1 MLHGLT
7 GRRTYGVLPF
17 QHGLGIDEE
26 DGLRVS
32 LRGAVRE
39 SVVAPPVGDD
49 VLRVAVCAVPL
60 MSNFTDVDALAAE
73 PGVVVRFVDRAEEL
87 VDADLV
93 VVPGTRGTVRALRWL
108 RERGLADAL
117 ARRAAEGRPVLGICG
132 GFQVL
137 GEHIEDDVES
147 REGSV
152 AGLGLL
158 PVRVRFAREKTLAR
172 PVGEALGEPVE
183 GYEIHHGVAEVAGGE
198 AFLDGCRVGEMWG
211 THWHGS
217 LESDGFRRRFLAG
230 WRGRPAPLRPRARTS
245 FAALREEQLD
255 LLGDLIEEHADTDA
269 LLSLIEK
276 GAPAGLPF
284 IAPGAPVTGGPGTRP
299 RPPRPLPE
307 RSFECHHAPRH
318 QGGPVSTPYPF
329 TALVGQDDLRLA
341 LLLNAVSPAVGGVL
355 VRGEKGTA
363 KSTAVR
369 ALSALLPEVPVVAGC
384 RFSLRPGR
392 RRPELPRRP
401 ARGGRRA
408 ARPARMVELPVGA
421 SEDRLVG
428 ALDIERALAE
438 GVKAFEPGLL
448 ADAHRGILYVD
459 EVNLLH
465 DHLVDLLLDAAAM
478 GASYVEREG
487 VSVRH
492 AARFLLVGTMNPEE
506 GELRPQLLDR
516 FGLTVEVAASRETD
530 QRVEVVRR
538 RLAHDDD
545 PEAFAGRWAD
555 EEAALRDRV
564 VAARALLPQVVLGDG
579 ALRQIAATCAAF
591 EVDGMR
597 ADIVM
602 ARTATA
608 LAAWAGRTDVRSE
621 DVRQAA
627 LLALP
632 HRRRRN
638 PFDAPG
644 LDEDKLD
651 ETLDEAREDDAPEP
665 PGSPEPP
672 EGDDDPDGGPGGGGG
687 QPPADGGPDSPGLPP
702 QQSRD
707 QAEDRNQGEG
717 AGQEDAPAP
726 QAPAAG
732 GPGEQGAV
740 SAAEPFRTRML
751 SVPGIGE
758 GAAGRRSRA
767 RTEHG
772 RTTGSRRPR
781 GALTKL
787 HLAATVQA
795 AAPHQRARGRSG
807 TGLVVRRDDLRQA
820 TREGREGNLVL
831 FVVDASGSMAARQR
845 MSAVKGAVLSLLL
858 DAYQRRDKVGLV
870 TFRGSAAEVALPP
883 TSSVDAAA
891 ARLETLPT
899 GGRTPLAAGLLRA
912 HDVLRVERLRDAA
925 RRPLLV
931 VVTDGRAT
939 GGVEPVAQ
947 AGRAARLFA
956 ADGVASVVVDCE
968 SGYVRLGL
976 AGQLAGELGG
986 TAVTLDE
993 LRADSIAGLVKD
1005 VQGHGNHSRKA
1016 A

>member
-1 MLHGLT
+1 M
-7 GRRTYGVLPF
+7 
-17 QHGLGIDEE
+17 
-26 DGLRVS
+26 
-32 LRGAVRE
+32 
-39 SVVAPPVGDD
+39 
-49 VLRVAVCAVPL
+49 
-60 MSNFTDVDALAAE
+60 
-73 PGVVVRFVDRAEEL
+73 
-87 VDADLV
+87 
-93 VVPGTRGTVRALRWL
+93 
-108 RERGLADAL
+108 
-117 ARRAAEGRPVLGICG
+117 
-132 GFQVL
+132 
-137 GEHIEDDVES
+137 
-147 REGSV
+147 
-152 AGLGLL
+152 
-158 PVRVRFAREKTLAR
+158 
-172 PVGEALGEPVE
+172 
-183 GYEIHHGVAEVAGGE
+183 
-198 AFLDGCRVGEMWG
+198 
-211 THWHGS
+211 
-217 LESDGFRRRFLAG
+217 
-230 WRGRPAPLRPRARTS
+230 
-245 FAALREEQLD
+245 
-255 LLGDLIEEHADTDA
+255 
-269 LLSLIEK
+269 
-276 GAPAGLPF
+276 
-284 IAPGAPVTGGPGTRP
+284 
-299 RPPRPLPE
+299 
-307 RSFECHHAPRH
+307 
-318 QGGPVSTPYPF
+318 STPFPF
-329 TALVGQDDLRLA
+329 TAVVGQDDLRLA

-369 ALSALLPEVPVVAGC
+369 ALSALLPEVPVVPGC
-384 RFSLRPGR
+384 RFSCD
-392 RRPELPRRP
+392 P
-401 ARGGRRA
+401 ARPDAGCPDGPHEPGA
-408 ARPARMVELPVGA
+408 GAERPARMVELPVGA

-428 ALDIERALAE
+428 ALDIERALSE

-492 AARFLLVGTMNPEE
+492 ASKFLLVGTMNPEE

-516 FGLTVEVAASRETD
+516 FGLTVEVAASREPD

-538 RLAHDDD
+538 RLAYDDD
-545 PEAFAGRWAD
+545 PAGFAARWAD
-555 EEAALRDRV
+555 EEAEVRQRIAT
-564 VAARALLPQVVLGDG
+564 ARELLPSVRLGDG

-608 LAAWAGRTDVRSE
+608 LAAWAGRTDVAAE

-651 ETLDEAREDDAPEP
+651 ETLEEFA
-665 PGSPEPP
+665 
-672 EGDDDPDGGPGGGGG
+672 GDDESRNENANEGESENESDEDPDPDGPGGGGG
-687 QPPADGGPDSPGLPP
+687 QPPSGPDGADGP
-702 QQSRD
+702 QGGD
-707 QAEDRNQGEG
+707 TG
-717 AGQEDAPAP
+717 AQPESAADGQP
-726 QAPAAG
+726 QAQAPHA
-732 GPGEQGAV
+732 GEQQPVRA
-740 SAAEPFRTRML
+740 SEPFRTKVL
-751 SVPGIGE
+751 SVPGLGE

-772 RTTGSRRPR
+772 RTTGARRPR

-787 HLAATVQA
+787 HLAATVHA
-795 AAPHQRARGRSG
+795 AAPHQRTRGRSG
-807 TGLVVRRDDLRQA
+807 PGLVVRRDDLRQA

-870 TFRGSAAEVALPP
+870 TFRGTGAEVALPP

-891 ARLETLPT
+891 VRLESLPT
-899 GGRTPLAAGLLRA
+899 GGRTPLAAGLLKA
-912 HDVLRVERLRDAA
+912 HEVLRVERLRDPA
-925 RRPLLV
+925 RRALVV

-939 GGVEPVAQ
+939 GGPEPVAL

-956 ADGVASVVVDCE
+956 AEGIASVVVDCE
-968 SGYVRLGL
+968 AGYVRLGL

-993 LRADSIAGLVKD
+993 LRADSIAGLVRD
-1005 VQGHGNHSRKA
+1005 VQSGSQGGSKRRA

>member
-1 MLHGLT
+1 M
-7 GRRTYGVLPF
+7 
-17 QHGLGIDEE
+17 
-26 DGLRVS
+26 
-32 LRGAVRE
+32 
-39 SVVAPPVGDD
+39 
-49 VLRVAVCAVPL
+49 
-60 MSNFTDVDALAAE
+60 
-73 PGVVVRFVDRAEEL
+73 
-87 VDADLV
+87 
-93 VVPGTRGTVRALRWL
+93 
-108 RERGLADAL
+108 
-117 ARRAAEGRPVLGICG
+117 
-132 GFQVL
+132 
-137 GEHIEDDVES
+137 
-147 REGSV
+147 
-152 AGLGLL
+152 
-158 PVRVRFAREKTLAR
+158 
-172 PVGEALGEPVE
+172 
-183 GYEIHHGVAEVAGGE
+183 
-198 AFLDGCRVGEMWG
+198 
-211 THWHGS
+211 
-217 LESDGFRRRFLAG
+217 
-230 WRGRPAPLRPRARTS
+230 
-245 FAALREEQLD
+245 
-255 LLGDLIEEHADTDA
+255 
-269 LLSLIEK
+269 
-276 GAPAGLPF
+276 
-284 IAPGAPVTGGPGTRP
+284 
-299 RPPRPLPE
+299 
-307 RSFECHHAPRH
+307 
-318 QGGPVSTPYPF
+318 STPFPF
-329 TALVGQDDLRLA
+329 TAVVGQDDLRLA

-369 ALSALLPEVPVVAGC
+369 ALSALLPEVDVVPGC
-384 RFSLRPGR
+384 RFSCDPGS
-392 RRPELPRRP
+392 PDP
-401 ARGGRRA
+401 ACPDGPHAPGA
-408 ARPARMVELPVGA
+408 SGSRPARMVELPVGA

-428 ALDIERALAE
+428 ALDIERALSE

-492 AARFLLVGTMNPEE
+492 ASRFLLVGTMNPEE

-516 FGLTVEVAASRETD
+516 FGLTVEVAASREPD

-538 RLAHDDD
+538 RLAYDDD
-545 PEAFAGRWAD
+545 PAGFAARWAG
-555 EEAALRDRV
+555 EEAAVRQRV
-564 VAARALLPQVVLGDG
+564 VAARALLPSVRLGDG

-608 LAAWAGRTDVRSE
+608 LAAWAGRSDVLAE

-651 ETLDEAREDDAPEP
+651 ETLEEFGGQD
-665 PGSPEPP
+665 PGD
-672 EGDDDPDGGPGGGGG
+672 GDDDPDDPGPGGGPGGHPEPGDAPGG
-687 QPPADGGPDSPGLPP
+687 DGDTAARPE
-702 QQSRD
+702 
-707 QAEDRNQGEG
+707 AGEG
-717 AGQEDAPAP
+717 GEPRPSGA
-726 QAPAAG
+726 
-732 GPGEQGAV
+732 GEQSPV
-740 SAAEPFRTRML
+740 RAAEPFRAKVL
-751 SVPGIGE
+751 SVPGLGE

-772 RTTGSRRPR
+772 RTTGARRPR

-787 HLAATVQA
+787 HLAATVRA

-807 TGLVVRRDDLRQA
+807 PGLVVRRDDLRQA

-845 MSAVKGAVLSLLL
+845 MGAVKGAVLSLLL

-891 ARLETLPT
+891 ARLESLPT

-912 HDVLRVERLRDAA
+912 HEVLRVERLRDPA
-925 RRPLLV
+925 RRALVV

-939 GGVEPVAQ
+939 GGPEPVAL
-947 AGRAARLFA
+947 ASRAARLFA
-956 ADGVASVVVDCE
+956 AGQVASVVVDCE
-968 SGYVRLGL
+968 SGPVRLGL
-976 AGQLAGELGG
+976 AGRLADELGG
-986 TAVTLDE
+986 TGVTLDE

-1005 VQGHGNHSRKA
+1005 VQRRA

>member
-1 MLHGLT
+1 MT
-7 GRRTYGVLPF
+7 TPF
-17 QHGLGIDEE
+17 
-26 DGLRVS
+26 
-32 LRGAVRE
+32 
-39 SVVAPPVGDD
+39 
-49 VLRVAVCAVPL
+49 
-60 MSNFTDVDALAAE
+60 
-73 PGVVVRFVDRAEEL
+73 
-87 VDADLV
+87 
-93 VVPGTRGTVRALRWL
+93 
-108 RERGLADAL
+108 
-117 ARRAAEGRPVLGICG
+117 
-132 GFQVL
+132 
-137 GEHIEDDVES
+137 
-147 REGSV
+147 
-152 AGLGLL
+152 
-158 PVRVRFAREKTLAR
+158 
-172 PVGEALGEPVE
+172 
-183 GYEIHHGVAEVAGGE
+183 
-198 AFLDGCRVGEMWG
+198 
-211 THWHGS
+211 
-217 LESDGFRRRFLAG
+217 
-230 WRGRPAPLRPRARTS
+230 
-245 FAALREEQLD
+245 
-255 LLGDLIEEHADTDA
+255 
-269 LLSLIEK
+269 
-276 GAPAGLPF
+276 
-284 IAPGAPVTGGPGTRP
+284 
-299 RPPRPLPE
+299 
-307 RSFECHHAPRH
+307 
-318 QGGPVSTPYPF
+318 PF
-329 TALVGQDDLRLA
+329 TAVVGQDDLRLA

-384 RFSLRPGR
+384 RFSCDPAAPDPSCPDGPHEPGNGATRPS
-392 RRPELPRRP
+392 
-401 ARGGRRA
+401 
-408 ARPARMVELPVGA
+408 RMVELPVGA

-492 AARFLLVGTMNPEE
+492 ASKFLLVGTMNPEE

-516 FGLTVEVAASRETD
+516 FGLTVEVAASREPD

-538 RLAHDDD
+538 RLAYDDD
-545 PEAFAGRWAD
+545 PAGFAARWAD
-555 EEAALRDRV
+555 EETAVRQRV
-564 VAARALLPQVVLGDG
+564 VAARELLPSVRLGDG

-608 LAAWAGRTDVRSE
+608 LAAWAGRTDVLAE

-651 ETLDEAREDDAPEP
+651 ETLEEFG
-665 PGSPEPP
+665 GS
-672 EGDDDPDGGPGGGGG
+672 DDDQPDPDGPGGGGG
-687 QPPADGGPDSPGLPP
+687 QPPSSDGPQADGGGSGAQPE
-702 QQSRD
+702 
-707 QAEDRNQGEG
+707 AGEG
-717 AGQEDAPAP
+717 GEPQPSGAGS
-726 QAPAAG
+726 
-732 GPGEQGAV
+732 GEQSAV
-740 SAAEPFRTRML
+740 RATEPFRTKVL
-751 SVPGIGE
+751 SVPGLGD

-772 RTTGSRRPR
+772 RTTGARRPQ

-807 TGLVVRRDDLRQA
+807 RGLVVRRDDLRQA

-870 TFRGSAAEVALPP
+870 TFRGTTGEVALPP

-912 HDVLRVERLRDAA
+912 HMVLRVERLRDPA
-925 RRPLLV
+925 RRALVV

-939 GGVEPVAQ
+939 GGLEPVAL

-956 ADGVASVVVDCE
+956 AEGVASVVVDCE
-968 SGYVRLGL
+968 SGPVRLGL

-1005 VQGHGNHSRKA
+1005 VQGGSKRRA

>member
-1 MLHGLT
+1 MT
-7 GRRTYGVLPF
+7 TPF
-17 QHGLGIDEE
+17 
-26 DGLRVS
+26 
-32 LRGAVRE
+32 
-39 SVVAPPVGDD
+39 
-49 VLRVAVCAVPL
+49 
-60 MSNFTDVDALAAE
+60 
-73 PGVVVRFVDRAEEL
+73 
-87 VDADLV
+87 
-93 VVPGTRGTVRALRWL
+93 
-108 RERGLADAL
+108 
-117 ARRAAEGRPVLGICG
+117 
-132 GFQVL
+132 
-137 GEHIEDDVES
+137 
-147 REGSV
+147 
-152 AGLGLL
+152 
-158 PVRVRFAREKTLAR
+158 
-172 PVGEALGEPVE
+172 
-183 GYEIHHGVAEVAGGE
+183 
-198 AFLDGCRVGEMWG
+198 
-211 THWHGS
+211 
-217 LESDGFRRRFLAG
+217 
-230 WRGRPAPLRPRARTS
+230 
-245 FAALREEQLD
+245 
-255 LLGDLIEEHADTDA
+255 
-269 LLSLIEK
+269 
-276 GAPAGLPF
+276 
-284 IAPGAPVTGGPGTRP
+284 
-299 RPPRPLPE
+299 
-307 RSFECHHAPRH
+307 
-318 QGGPVSTPYPF
+318 PF
-329 TALVGQDDLRLA
+329 TAVVGQDDLRLA

-369 ALSALLPEVPVVAGC
+369 ALSALLPQVPVVPGC
-384 RFSLRPGR
+384 RFSCDPASPDPSCPDGPHEPGPGVQRPS
-392 RRPELPRRP
+392 
-401 ARGGRRA
+401 
-408 ARPARMVELPVGA
+408 RMVELPVGA

-448 ADAHRGILYVD
+448 ASAHRGILYVD

-492 AARFLLVGTMNPEE
+492 ASKFLLVGTMNPEE

-516 FGLTVEVAASRETD
+516 FGLTVEVAASREPD

-538 RLAHDDD
+538 RLAYDDD
-545 PEAFAGRWAD
+545 PAGFAARWAG
-555 EEAALRDRV
+555 EEAVVRQRI
-564 VAARALLPQVVLGDG
+564 VAARELLPQVCLGDG

-608 LAAWAGRTDVRSE
+608 LAAWAGRTDVLAE

-651 ETLDEAREDDAPEP
+651 ETLEQFSGDAPD
-665 PGSPEPP
+665 
-672 EGDDDPDGGPGGGGG
+672 GDEDPDPDGPGGGGG
-687 QPPADGGPDSPGLPP
+687 RPAPDSGPQGDGGDAAQPE
-702 QQSRD
+702 
-707 QAEDRNQGEG
+707 AGEG
-717 AGQEDAPAP
+717 GQ
-726 QAPAAG
+726 
-732 GPGEQGAV
+732 PGASGAREQSAV
-740 SAAEPFRTRML
+740 RAAEPFRTKAL

-772 RTTGSRRPR
+772 RTTGARRPR
-781 GALTKL
+781 GTLTKL

-807 TGLVVRRDDLRQA
+807 PGLVVRRDDLRQA

-870 TFRGSAAEVALPP
+870 TFRGAAADVALPP

-891 ARLETLPT
+891 VRLESLPT
-899 GGRTPLAAGLLRA
+899 GGRTPLAAGLLKA
-912 HDVLRVERLRDAA
+912 HEVLRVERLRDPA
-925 RRPLLV
+925 RRALVV

-939 GGVEPVAQ
+939 GGPEPVAL

-956 ADGVASVVVDCE
+956 AEGVASVVVDCE
-968 SGYVRLGL
+968 SGPVRLGL

-993 LRADSIAGLVKD
+993 LRADSIAGLVRD
-1005 VQGHGNHSRKA
+1005 VQGTPRRA

>member
-1 MLHGLT
+1 MT
-7 GRRTYGVLPF
+7 TPF
-17 QHGLGIDEE
+17 
-26 DGLRVS
+26 
-32 LRGAVRE
+32 
-39 SVVAPPVGDD
+39 
-49 VLRVAVCAVPL
+49 
-60 MSNFTDVDALAAE
+60 
-73 PGVVVRFVDRAEEL
+73 
-87 VDADLV
+87 
-93 VVPGTRGTVRALRWL
+93 
-108 RERGLADAL
+108 
-117 ARRAAEGRPVLGICG
+117 
-132 GFQVL
+132 
-137 GEHIEDDVES
+137 
-147 REGSV
+147 
-152 AGLGLL
+152 
-158 PVRVRFAREKTLAR
+158 
-172 PVGEALGEPVE
+172 
-183 GYEIHHGVAEVAGGE
+183 
-198 AFLDGCRVGEMWG
+198 
-211 THWHGS
+211 
-217 LESDGFRRRFLAG
+217 
-230 WRGRPAPLRPRARTS
+230 
-245 FAALREEQLD
+245 
-255 LLGDLIEEHADTDA
+255 
-269 LLSLIEK
+269 
-276 GAPAGLPF
+276 
-284 IAPGAPVTGGPGTRP
+284 
-299 RPPRPLPE
+299 
-307 RSFECHHAPRH
+307 
-318 QGGPVSTPYPF
+318 PF
-329 TALVGQDDLRLA
+329 TAVVGQDDLRLA

-384 RFSLRPGR
+384 RFSCDPAKPDPACPDGPHEPGDGT
-392 RRPELPRRP
+392 E
-401 ARGGRRA
+401 
-408 ARPARMVELPVGA
+408 RPARMVELPVGA

-516 FGLTVEVAASRETD
+516 FGLTVEVAASREPE

-538 RLAHDDD
+538 RLAYDDD
-545 PEAFAGRWAD
+545 PVAFAARWAD
-555 EEAALRDRV
+555 EEAAVRQRI
-564 VAARALLPQVVLGDG
+564 VAARELLPQVRLGDG

-608 LAAWAGRTDVRSE
+608 LAAWAGRSEVLAE

-651 ETLDEAREDDAPEP
+651 RTLEEFSGE
-665 PGSPEPP
+665 SPE
-672 EGDDDPDGGPGGGGG
+672 DDPDPDGPGGGPGGGGG
-687 QPPADGGPDSPGLPP
+687 QPDDGPAQGGDTGARP
-702 QQSRD
+702 
-707 QAEDRNQGEG
+707 EEGEG
-717 AGQEDAPAP
+717 AESPAG
-726 QAPAAG
+726 A
-732 GPGEQGAV
+732 GEQSAV
-740 SAAEPFRTRML
+740 RAAEPFRTKVL

-767 RTEHG
+767 RTAHG
-772 RTTGSRRPR
+772 RTTGARRPQ

-807 TGLVVRRDDLRQA
+807 PGLVVRRDDLRQA
-820 TREGREGNLVL
+820 VREGREGNLVL

-870 TFRGSAAEVALPP
+870 TFRGSSADVALPP

-891 ARLETLPT
+891 ARLESLPT
-899 GGRTPLAAGLLRA
+899 GGRTPLAAGLLKA
-912 HDVLRVERLRDAA
+912 HEVLRVERLRDAA
-925 RRPLLV
+925 RRPLVV

-939 GGVEPVAQ
+939 GGPEPLLLASKA
-947 AGRAARLFA
+947 AGLFA

-968 SGYVRLGL
+968 SGPVRLGL
-976 AGQLAGELGG
+976 AGKLAGELGG

-1005 VQGHGNHSRKA
+1005 VTSTRRA

>member
-1 MLHGLT
+1 MT
-7 GRRTYGVLPF
+7 TPF
-17 QHGLGIDEE
+17 
-26 DGLRVS
+26 
-32 LRGAVRE
+32 
-39 SVVAPPVGDD
+39 
-49 VLRVAVCAVPL
+49 
-60 MSNFTDVDALAAE
+60 
-73 PGVVVRFVDRAEEL
+73 
-87 VDADLV
+87 
-93 VVPGTRGTVRALRWL
+93 
-108 RERGLADAL
+108 
-117 ARRAAEGRPVLGICG
+117 
-132 GFQVL
+132 
-137 GEHIEDDVES
+137 
-147 REGSV
+147 
-152 AGLGLL
+152 
-158 PVRVRFAREKTLAR
+158 
-172 PVGEALGEPVE
+172 
-183 GYEIHHGVAEVAGGE
+183 
-198 AFLDGCRVGEMWG
+198 
-211 THWHGS
+211 
-217 LESDGFRRRFLAG
+217 
-230 WRGRPAPLRPRARTS
+230 
-245 FAALREEQLD
+245 
-255 LLGDLIEEHADTDA
+255 
-269 LLSLIEK
+269 
-276 GAPAGLPF
+276 
-284 IAPGAPVTGGPGTRP
+284 
-299 RPPRPLPE
+299 
-307 RSFECHHAPRH
+307 
-318 QGGPVSTPYPF
+318 PF
-329 TALVGQDDLRLA
+329 TAVVGQDDLRLA
-341 LLLNAVSPAVGGVL
+341 LLLNAVSPTVGGVL

-369 ALSALLPEVPVVAGC
+369 ALSALLPEVDVVPGC
-384 RFSLRPGR
+384 RFSCDPAAPDPSCPDGPHEPG
-392 RRPELPRRP
+392 
-401 ARGGRRA
+401 AGV

-516 FGLTVEVAASRETD
+516 FGLTVEVAASREPD
-530 QRVEVVRR
+530 QRVEVVKR
-538 RLAHDDD
+538 RLAYDAD
-545 PEAFAGRWAD
+545 PAAFAARWAQ
-555 EEAALRDRV
+555 EEAAVRQRIA
-564 VAARALLPQVVLGDG
+564 AARALLPQVRLGDG

-608 LAAWAGRTDVRSE
+608 LAAWAGRTDVLAE

-651 ETLDEAREDDAPEP
+651 RTLEEFSGE
-665 PGSPEPP
+665 SP
-672 EGDDDPDGGPGGGGG
+672 DDDPDPDPDGPGGGGG
-687 QPPADGGPDSPGLPP
+687 QPAPDAGPQGGDTGARP
-702 QQSRD
+702 
-707 QAEDRNQGEG
+707 EEGEG
-717 AGQEDAPAP
+717 GEPQPSGAGAAEQ
-726 QAPAAG
+726 PAAR
-732 GPGEQGAV
+732 
-740 SAAEPFRTRML
+740 AAEPFRTKVL

-767 RTEHG
+767 RTEQG
-772 RTTGSRRPR
+772 RTTGARRPR

-787 HLAATVQA
+787 HLAATVHA

-807 TGLVVRRDDLRQA
+807 PGLVIRRDDLRQA

-870 TFRGSAAEVALPP
+870 TFRGSAADVALPP

-891 ARLETLPT
+891 ARLESLPT
-899 GGRTPLAAGLLRA
+899 GGRTPLAAGLLKA
-912 HDVLRVERLRDAA
+912 HEVLRVERLRDPA
-925 RRPLLV
+925 RRPLVV

-939 GGVEPVAQ
+939 GGPEPVAL
-947 AGRAARLFA
+947 ASRAARLFA

-968 SGYVRLGL
+968 AGPVRLGL
-976 AGQLAGELGG
+976 AGQLAADLGG

-993 LRADSIAGLVKD
+993 LRADAIAGLVKD
-1005 VQGHGNHSRKA
+1005 VQGTSRRA

>member
-1 MLHGLT
+1 M
-7 GRRTYGVLPF
+7 
-17 QHGLGIDEE
+17 
-26 DGLRVS
+26 
-32 LRGAVRE
+32 
-39 SVVAPPVGDD
+39 
-49 VLRVAVCAVPL
+49 
-60 MSNFTDVDALAAE
+60 
-73 PGVVVRFVDRAEEL
+73 
-87 VDADLV
+87 
-93 VVPGTRGTVRALRWL
+93 
-108 RERGLADAL
+108 
-117 ARRAAEGRPVLGICG
+117 
-132 GFQVL
+132 
-137 GEHIEDDVES
+137 
-147 REGSV
+147 
-152 AGLGLL
+152 
-158 PVRVRFAREKTLAR
+158 
-172 PVGEALGEPVE
+172 
-183 GYEIHHGVAEVAGGE
+183 
-198 AFLDGCRVGEMWG
+198 
-211 THWHGS
+211 
-217 LESDGFRRRFLAG
+217 
-230 WRGRPAPLRPRARTS
+230 
-245 FAALREEQLD
+245 
-255 LLGDLIEEHADTDA
+255 
-269 LLSLIEK
+269 
-276 GAPAGLPF
+276 
-284 IAPGAPVTGGPGTRP
+284 
-299 RPPRPLPE
+299 
-307 RSFECHHAPRH
+307 
-318 QGGPVSTPYPF
+318 STPFPF
-329 TALVGQDDLRLA
+329 TAVVGQEDLRLA

-369 ALSALLPEVPVVAGC
+369 ALSALLPEVAVVPGC
-384 RFSLRPGR
+384 RFSCDPAAPDPSCPDGPHEAGSGGMRPS
-392 RRPELPRRP
+392 
-401 ARGGRRA
+401 
-408 ARPARMVELPVGA
+408 RMVELPVGA

-492 AARFLLVGTMNPEE
+492 ASKFLLVGTMNPEE

-516 FGLTVEVAASRETD
+516 FGLTVEVAASREPD

-538 RLAHDDD
+538 RLAYDDD
-545 PEAFAGRWAD
+545 PAGFAARWAD
-555 EEAALRDRV
+555 EESAVRQRI
-564 VAARALLPQVVLGDG
+564 VAARELLPSVRLGDG

-608 LAAWAGRTDVRSE
+608 LAAWAGRTDVLAE

-651 ETLDEAREDDAPEP
+651 ETLEEFS
-665 PGSPEPP
+665 G
-672 EGDDDPDGGPGGGGG
+672 EGDEDPDPDGPGGGGG
-687 QPPADGGPDSPGLPP
+687 QPPSSDGPQADGDSGAQPEAGDGGEP
-702 QQSRD
+702 QAS
-707 QAEDRNQGEG
+707 G
-717 AGQEDAPAP
+717 AGS
-726 QAPAAG
+726 
-732 GPGEQGAV
+732 GEQ
-740 SAAEPFRTRML
+740 SAARASEPFRTKVL
-751 SVPGIGE
+751 SVPGLGD

-772 RTTGSRRPR
+772 RTTGARRPQ

-795 AAPHQRARGRSG
+795 AAPHQRARGRTG
-807 TGLVVRRDDLRQA
+807 RGLVVRRDDLRQA

-912 HDVLRVERLRDAA
+912 HEVLRVERLRDPA
-925 RRPLLV
+925 RRALVV

-939 GGVEPVAQ
+939 GGPEPVAL

-968 SGYVRLGL
+968 SGPVRLGL
-976 AGQLAGELGG
+976 AGQLAVELDG

-1005 VQGHGNHSRKA
+1005 VQRRA

>member
-1 MLHGLT
+1 VT
-7 GRRTYGVLPF
+7 TPF
-17 QHGLGIDEE
+17 
-26 DGLRVS
+26 
-32 LRGAVRE
+32 
-39 SVVAPPVGDD
+39 
-49 VLRVAVCAVPL
+49 
-60 MSNFTDVDALAAE
+60 
-73 PGVVVRFVDRAEEL
+73 
-87 VDADLV
+87 
-93 VVPGTRGTVRALRWL
+93 
-108 RERGLADAL
+108 
-117 ARRAAEGRPVLGICG
+117 
-132 GFQVL
+132 
-137 GEHIEDDVES
+137 
-147 REGSV
+147 
-152 AGLGLL
+152 
-158 PVRVRFAREKTLAR
+158 
-172 PVGEALGEPVE
+172 
-183 GYEIHHGVAEVAGGE
+183 
-198 AFLDGCRVGEMWG
+198 
-211 THWHGS
+211 
-217 LESDGFRRRFLAG
+217 
-230 WRGRPAPLRPRARTS
+230 
-245 FAALREEQLD
+245 
-255 LLGDLIEEHADTDA
+255 
-269 LLSLIEK
+269 
-276 GAPAGLPF
+276 
-284 IAPGAPVTGGPGTRP
+284 
-299 RPPRPLPE
+299 
-307 RSFECHHAPRH
+307 
-318 QGGPVSTPYPF
+318 PF
-329 TALVGQDDLRLA
+329 TAVVGQDDLRLA

-369 ALSALLPEVPVVAGC
+369 ALSALLPAVSVVPGC
-384 RFSLRPGR
+384 RFSCDPAAPDPGC
-392 RRPELPRRP
+392 PDGPHEPG
-401 ARGGRRA
+401 AGA
-408 ARPARMVELPVGA
+408 ERPARMVELPVGA

-428 ALDIERALAE
+428 ALDIERALSE

-516 FGLTVEVAASRETD
+516 FGLTVEVAASREPD

-538 RLAHDDD
+538 RLAYDDD
-545 PEAFAGRWAD
+545 PAAFAARWAE
-555 EEAALRDRV
+555 EEAAVRARI
-564 VAARALLPQVVLGDG
+564 VAARELLPSVRLGDG

-608 LAAWAGRTDVRSE
+608 LAAWAGRTDVLAE

-651 ETLDEAREDDAPEP
+651 ETLEEFG
-665 PGSPEPP
+665 GSE
-672 EGDDDPDGGPGGGGG
+672 DDDPDPGPDGPGGGGG
-687 QPPADGGPDSPGLPP
+687 QPDP
-702 QQSRD
+702 
-707 QAEDRNQGEG
+707 GEG
-717 AGQEDAPAP
+717 PEGGDTGARPEAGEGGQP
-726 QAPAAG
+726 QPSG
-732 GPGEQGAV
+732 GGEQ
-740 SAAEPFRTRML
+740 AAARPSEPFRTKVL

-772 RTTGSRRPR
+772 RTTGARRPR

-807 TGLVVRRDDLRQA
+807 PGLVVRRDDLRQA

-870 TFRGSAAEVALPP
+870 TFRGTGADVALPP

-891 ARLETLPT
+891 ARLESLPT

-912 HDVLRVERLRDAA
+912 HDVLRVERLRDPA
-925 RRPLLV
+925 RRALVV

-939 GGVEPVAQ
+939 GGPEPVAL

-968 SGYVRLGL
+968 SGPVRLGL

-1005 VQGHGNHSRKA
+1005 VQRRA

>member
-1 MLHGLT
+1 MT
-7 GRRTYGVLPF
+7 TPF
-17 QHGLGIDEE
+17 
-26 DGLRVS
+26 
-32 LRGAVRE
+32 
-39 SVVAPPVGDD
+39 
-49 VLRVAVCAVPL
+49 
-60 MSNFTDVDALAAE
+60 
-73 PGVVVRFVDRAEEL
+73 
-87 VDADLV
+87 
-93 VVPGTRGTVRALRWL
+93 
-108 RERGLADAL
+108 
-117 ARRAAEGRPVLGICG
+117 
-132 GFQVL
+132 
-137 GEHIEDDVES
+137 
-147 REGSV
+147 
-152 AGLGLL
+152 
-158 PVRVRFAREKTLAR
+158 
-172 PVGEALGEPVE
+172 
-183 GYEIHHGVAEVAGGE
+183 
-198 AFLDGCRVGEMWG
+198 
-211 THWHGS
+211 
-217 LESDGFRRRFLAG
+217 
-230 WRGRPAPLRPRARTS
+230 
-245 FAALREEQLD
+245 
-255 LLGDLIEEHADTDA
+255 
-269 LLSLIEK
+269 
-276 GAPAGLPF
+276 
-284 IAPGAPVTGGPGTRP
+284 
-299 RPPRPLPE
+299 
-307 RSFECHHAPRH
+307 
-318 QGGPVSTPYPF
+318 PF
-329 TALVGQDDLRLA
+329 TAVVGQDDLRLA

-369 ALSALLPEVPVVAGC
+369 ALSALLPEVAVVPGC
-384 RFSLRPGR
+384 RFSCDPAAPDPSCPDGPHEPG
-392 RRPELPRRP
+392 PG
-401 ARGGRRA
+401 AH
-408 ARPARMVELPVGA
+408 RPARMVELPVGA

-492 AARFLLVGTMNPEE
+492 ASKFLLVGTMNPEE

-516 FGLTVEVAASRETD
+516 FGLTVEVAASREPD

-538 RLAHDDD
+538 RLAYDDD
-545 PEAFAGRWAD
+545 PAGFAARWAE
-555 EEAALRDRV
+555 EEAAVRQRV
-564 VAARALLPQVVLGDG
+564 VAARELLPQVRLGDG

-608 LAAWAGRTDVRSE
+608 LAAWAGRTDVLAE

-651 ETLDEAREDDAPEP
+651 ETLEQFSGDD
-665 PGSPEPP
+665 SQ
-672 EGDDDPDGGPGGGGG
+672 GDDDPDPDGPGGGGG
-687 QPPADGGPDSPGLPP
+687 QPQPDDGP
-702 QQSRD
+702 QSGGDASARPE
-707 QAEDRNQGEG
+707 AGEG
-717 AGQEDAPAP
+717 GQP
-726 QAPAAG
+726 QASGAR
-732 GPGEQGAV
+732 EQSAV
-740 SAAEPFRTRML
+740 RAAEPFRTKVL

-772 RTTGSRRPR
+772 RTTGARRPQ

-807 TGLVVRRDDLRQA
+807 PGLVIRRDDLRQA

-845 MSAVKGAVLSLLL
+845 MGAVKGAVLSLLL

-870 TFRGSAAEVALPP
+870 TFRGSGAEVALPP

-891 ARLETLPT
+891 ARLESLPT
-899 GGRTPLAAGLLRA
+899 GGRTPLAAGLLKA
-912 HDVLRVERLRDAA
+912 HEVLRVERLRDPA
-925 RRPLLV
+925 RRALVV

-939 GGVEPVAQ
+939 GGPEPVAL

-956 ADGVASVVVDCE
+956 AGSVASVVVDCE
-968 SGYVRLGL
+968 SGPVRLGL

-993 LRADSIAGLVKD
+993 LRADSIAGLVKGM
-1005 VQGHGNHSRKA
+1005 QSRRA

>member
-1 MLHGLT
+1 M
-7 GRRTYGVLPF
+7 
-17 QHGLGIDEE
+17 
-26 DGLRVS
+26 
-32 LRGAVRE
+32 
-39 SVVAPPVGDD
+39 
-49 VLRVAVCAVPL
+49 
-60 MSNFTDVDALAAE
+60 
-73 PGVVVRFVDRAEEL
+73 
-87 VDADLV
+87 
-93 VVPGTRGTVRALRWL
+93 
-108 RERGLADAL
+108 
-117 ARRAAEGRPVLGICG
+117 
-132 GFQVL
+132 
-137 GEHIEDDVES
+137 
-147 REGSV
+147 
-152 AGLGLL
+152 
-158 PVRVRFAREKTLAR
+158 
-172 PVGEALGEPVE
+172 
-183 GYEIHHGVAEVAGGE
+183 
-198 AFLDGCRVGEMWG
+198 
-211 THWHGS
+211 
-217 LESDGFRRRFLAG
+217 
-230 WRGRPAPLRPRARTS
+230 
-245 FAALREEQLD
+245 
-255 LLGDLIEEHADTDA
+255 
-269 LLSLIEK
+269 
-276 GAPAGLPF
+276 
-284 IAPGAPVTGGPGTRP
+284 
-299 RPPRPLPE
+299 
-307 RSFECHHAPRH
+307 
-318 QGGPVSTPYPF
+318 STPFPF
-329 TALVGQDDLRLA
+329 TAVVGQDDLRLA

-369 ALSALLPEVPVVAGC
+369 ALSALMPEVDVVSGC
-384 RFSLRPGR
+384 RFSCDPDSPDPACPDGPHAPG
-392 RRPELPRRP
+392 
-401 ARGGRRA
+401 ARES
-408 ARPARMVELPVGA
+408 RPARMVELPVGA

-428 ALDIERALAE
+428 ALDIERALSE

-492 AARFLLVGTMNPEE
+492 ASKFLLVGTMNPEE

-516 FGLTVEVAASRETD
+516 FGLTVEVAASREPD
-530 QRVEVVRR
+530 LRVEVVRR
-538 RLAHDDD
+538 RLAYDDD
-545 PEAFAGRWAD
+545 PAGFAARWAG
-555 EEAALRDRV
+555 EEAAVRRRI
-564 VAARALLPQVVLGDG
+564 VAARELLPSVRLGDG

-608 LAAWAGRTDVRSE
+608 LAAWAGRTDVLAE

-651 ETLDEAREDDAPEP
+651 ETLEEFGGQDQGD
-665 PGSPEPP
+665 
-672 EGDDDPDGGPGGGGG
+672 GDDDPDDPGPGGGPGGQPEPDDGPGG
-687 QPPADGGPDSPGLPP
+687 DGDTAARPE
-702 QQSRD
+702 
-707 QAEDRNQGEG
+707 AGEG
-717 AGQEDAPAP
+717 GEGGEP
-726 QAPAAG
+726 QPSSG
-732 GPGEQGAV
+732 GVGEQSPV
-740 SAAEPFRTRML
+740 RAAEPFRARVL
-751 SVPGIGE
+751 SVPGLGE

-772 RTTGSRRPR
+772 RTTGARRPR

-807 TGLVVRRDDLRQA
+807 PGLVVRRDDLRQA
-820 TREGREGNLVL
+820 AREGREGNLVL

-845 MSAVKGAVLSLLL
+845 MGAVKGAVLSLLL

-870 TFRGSAAEVALPP
+870 TFRGSAADVALPP

-891 ARLETLPT
+891 ARLESLPT
-899 GGRTPLAAGLLRA
+899 GGRTPLAAGLLKA
-912 HDVLRVERLRDAA
+912 HEVLRVERLRDPA
-925 RRPLLV
+925 RRALVV

-939 GGVEPVAQ
+939 GGPEPVAL
-947 AGRAARLFA
+947 ASRAARLFA
-956 ADGVASVVVDCE
+956 AEGVASVVVDCE
-968 SGYVRLGL
+968 SGPVRLGL
-976 AGQLAGELGG
+976 AGRLAGDLGG

-1005 VQGHGNHSRKA
+1005 VQRRA

>member
-1 MLHGLT
+1 MT
-7 GRRTYGVLPF
+7 TPF
-17 QHGLGIDEE
+17 
-26 DGLRVS
+26 
-32 LRGAVRE
+32 
-39 SVVAPPVGDD
+39 
-49 VLRVAVCAVPL
+49 
-60 MSNFTDVDALAAE
+60 
-73 PGVVVRFVDRAEEL
+73 
-87 VDADLV
+87 
-93 VVPGTRGTVRALRWL
+93 
-108 RERGLADAL
+108 
-117 ARRAAEGRPVLGICG
+117 
-132 GFQVL
+132 
-137 GEHIEDDVES
+137 
-147 REGSV
+147 
-152 AGLGLL
+152 
-158 PVRVRFAREKTLAR
+158 
-172 PVGEALGEPVE
+172 
-183 GYEIHHGVAEVAGGE
+183 
-198 AFLDGCRVGEMWG
+198 
-211 THWHGS
+211 
-217 LESDGFRRRFLAG
+217 
-230 WRGRPAPLRPRARTS
+230 
-245 FAALREEQLD
+245 
-255 LLGDLIEEHADTDA
+255 
-269 LLSLIEK
+269 
-276 GAPAGLPF
+276 
-284 IAPGAPVTGGPGTRP
+284 
-299 RPPRPLPE
+299 
-307 RSFECHHAPRH
+307 
-318 QGGPVSTPYPF
+318 PF
-329 TALVGQDDLRLA
+329 TAVVGQDDLRLA

-369 ALSALLPEVPVVAGC
+369 ALSALLPEVAVVPGC
-384 RFSLRPGR
+384 RFSCDPGR
-392 RRPELPRRP
+392 PDP
-401 ARGGRRA
+401 ACPDGPHEAGPGT

-492 AARFLLVGTMNPEE
+492 ASKFLLVGTMNPEE

-516 FGLTVEVAASRETD
+516 FGLTVEVAASREPD

-538 RLAHDDD
+538 RLAYDDD
-545 PEAFAGRWAD
+545 PGGFAARWAD
-555 EEAALRDRV
+555 EETAVRQRI
-564 VAARALLPQVVLGDG
+564 VAARELLPSVRLGDG

-608 LAAWAGRTDVRSE
+608 LAAWAGRTEVLAE

-651 ETLDEAREDDAPEP
+651 QTLEEFAGE
-665 PGSPEPP
+665 
-672 EGDDDPDGGPGGGGG
+672 DDDPDPGPDGPGGGGG
-687 QPPADGGPDSPGLPP
+687 GAPEPDEGPEGGDAGAPPEA
-702 QQSRD
+702 
-707 QAEDRNQGEG
+707 GEG
-717 AGQEDAPAP
+717 GEP
-726 QAPAAG
+726 QPSGA
-732 GPGEQGAV
+732 GEQSAV
-740 SAAEPFRTRML
+740 RPSEPFRTKVL
-751 SVPGIGE
+751 NVPGIGE

-767 RTEHG
+767 RTEQG
-772 RTTGSRRPR
+772 RTTGARRPR

-795 AAPHQRARGRSG
+795 AAPHQRARGR
-807 TGLVVRRDDLRQA
+807 TGAGLLVRRDDLRQA
-820 TREGREGNLVL
+820 VREGRESNLVL

-845 MSAVKGAVLSLLL
+845 MAAVKGAVLSLLL

-891 ARLETLPT
+891 GRLESLPT
-899 GGRTPLAAGLLRA
+899 GGRTPLAAGLLKA
-912 HDVLRVERLRDAA
+912 HDVLRVERLRDPA
-925 RRPLLV
+925 RRALLV

-939 GGVEPVAQ
+939 GGPEPVAL

-956 ADGVASVVVDCE
+956 AEGIASVVVDCE
-968 SGYVRLGL
+968 SGPVRLGL

-1005 VQGHGNHSRKA
+1005 VQRRA